1 MSVES
6 SQSKNERGERERV
19 GDGKVPK
26 KKKIKE
32 SAWGGWAACIRDVCV
47 LRLLGTAALLSV
59 E

>member
-6 SQSKNERGERERV
+6 SQSK
-19 GDGKVPK
+19 K
-26 KKKIKE
+26 KKKKGEKRKGEGWRWEGAPLPLKKKTTIK
-32 SAWGGWAACIRDVCV
+32 SCDVCV